1 MHRFALWIPANII
14 LVVILNPDPYYD
26 DNKEEVHGDLS
37 HDNDD
42 PVSVLLVK
50 RRRP

>member
-26 DNKEEVHGDLS
+26 DNKEEVDKVTRNSAYEQQLNEQS
-37 HDNDD
+37 
-42 PVSVLLVK
+42 L
-50 RRRP
+50 